1 MNPHESRNK
10 VLTHAHA
17 IKSAQDAQTCGETVV
32 FTNGCFDLLH
42 VGHIHSLEEARQ
54 LGDRLVVA
62 LNSDAS
68 VRALKGESRPIVPL
82 SQRMRMVASLACVD
96 WVVSF
101 PTQTPL
107 ALLRDLKPDI
117 IAKGGDWKI
126 ENIVGGAEVEGWG
139 GQVVRL
145 GEIRGIRTS
154 ELIRRIRE

>member
-1 MNPHESRNK
+1 MNPHDSRNK
-10 VLTHAHA
+10 LLTHPGA
-17 IKSAQDAQTCGETVV
+17 IKSTQDARACGESVV

-54 LGDRLVVA
+54 LGDRLIVA

-68 VRALKGESRPIVPL
+68 VRALKGQSRPIVPL

-101 PTQTPL
+101 RTKTPL
-107 ALLRDLKPDI
+107 ALIRDLKPDV
-117 IAKGGDWKI
+117 IAKGGDWEL
-126 ENIVGGAEVEGWG
+126 ENIVGRAEVESWG

-154 ELIRRIRE
+154 ELIRRLRE

>member
-1 MNPHESRNK
+1 MNPHDSRK
-10 VLTHAHA
+10 KLLTHPRA
-17 IKSAQDAQTCGETVV
+17 IKSAQDAQARGESVV

-54 LGDRLVVA
+54 LGDRLIVA

-68 VRALKGESRPIVPL
+68 VRAVKGQSRPIVPL
-82 SQRMRMVASLACVD
+82 SQRMRMVASLECVD

-101 PTQTPL
+101 RTKTPL
-107 ALLRDLKPDI
+107 ALIRDLKPNV
-117 IAKGGDWKI
+117 IAKGGDW
-126 ENIVGGAEVEGWG
+126 ELESIVGRAEVESWG